1 MGTYTE
7 QGPFSTTS
15 AWTSEVDIQRKM
27 NSKLVFKMDVNRST
41 GSEIGLIPFFSPSHW
56 LLFLVI
62 SFEYLGVGLGTA
74 AFVAFTA
81 NVTDKRYT
89 ATQFA
94 LLSSL
99 GGLPRT
105 AATAGTG
112 FMVQAMGY
120 TTFFLVCTVSAIPG
134 MLLLFWVAP
143 WSAKPQSARQER
155 SAEPHNAESDA

>member
-1 MGTYTE
+1 MGE
-7 QGPFSTTS
+7 
-15 AWTSEVDIQRKM
+15 R
-27 NSKLVFKMDVNRST
+27 LVFKMDLNRST
-41 GSEIGLIPFFSPSHW
+41 GPELGILPFLAPSHI

-81 NVTDKRYT
+81 NVTDRRYT

-105 AATAGTG
+105 AATATTG
-112 FMVQAMGY
+112 FVVQAVGY
-120 TTFFLVCTVSAIPG
+120 TTFFLVCTIAAIPG

-143 WSAKPQSARQER
+143 WNPKRESARQDR
-155 SAEPHNAESDA
+155 PVKRHGAESDA